1 MSKRQLLPR
10 TQITIDN
17 VLESG
22 YIEWGDISKITN
34 KNLYDAVRPFRHIIA
49 KLLSDIHLK
58 DGYWD
63 RIPAID
69 IYAEDWFSPL

>member
-1 MSKRQLLPR
+1 MPEKQLLPR

-22 YIEWGDISKITN
+22 YIEWGDVPKTN
-34 KNLYDAVRPFRHIIA
+34 GNLYDTVRPFRHIIV
-49 KLLSDIHLK
+49 KLLTDTNLK
-58 DGYWD
+58 HGYWD

-69 IYAEDWFSPL
+69 IYAEDWFKPL